1 MKKLSLAASLLA
13 AGLYFSPTPAQ
24 AEDISKH
31 WAYDEMRY
39 LIDNQIMYGD
49 EFGNYLPNNNVSRA
63 EFAAFLVRAL
73 ELPAV
78 STPANFHD
86 VHERDW
92 YYDAVNQ
99 ASYYNLVA
107 GDEKG
112 NFNPKAKIDRQQMA
126 VMLHNAIVYLGRES
140 TPTSLTFN
148 DNNKIANWA
157 YDKVQ
162 HIVGLNIIVGKP
174 NNTFAPLAVATRA
187 EAASVIYRVLNPD
200 VVPEKPVVG
209 SVVHTSTSYNQSFTD
224 VLPKQANNIPKV
236 DGSGLFVA
244 TKELVAYYLNPNSF
258 AQNSV
263 EYYQFLKLSTPITN
277 LDARVIDE
285 KVLSGKGILANT
297 AKAFIDA
304 GIKYDINA
312 IYLISHA
319 LHETG
324 NGKSALATGIE
335 VGLNASGQPE
345 MVTEENRASL
355 TNIKKTYNV
364 YGIDAKD
371 ANPNKLGA
379 ERAYKDG
386 WFTINDAIIGGAKF
400 VKEKYIGIGQDT
412 LYKMRWNP
420 DNPPVHQ
427 YATHVQ
433 WAIIQARKIQD
444 IYAITGADK
453 TTKMIFDVPRYQSQ
467 PSTSPLPAPENQYA
481 LMTSLK
487 GAIGKVTADNLKL
500 RTYPS
505 TAVSSNIID
514 QLAMDTKVTVIGH
527 NGPWYRVSVNGKE
540 GWVSGDYVS
549 FLNIL
554 TVAEIDTPLNVRSE
568 PTTASSILGSVKA
581 KSKLIGVLDE
591 NDQLVQED
599 IWYQVYYNGGTGW
612 VSGDYIMK

>member
-31 WAYDEMRY
+31 WAYDEMSF
-39 LIDNQIMYGD
+39 LIDHQIMKGD
-49 EFGNYLPNNNVSRA
+49 ALGNYLPNNNVSRA

-73 ELPAV
+73 ELPEV
-78 STPANFHD
+78 STSANFHD
-86 VHERDW
+86 VHEGQWFYND
-92 YYDAVNQ
+92 VNK
-99 ASYYNLVA
+99 AYYYNLVA
-107 GDEKG
+107 GNENG
-112 NFNPKAKIDRQQMA
+112 YFNPNDKINRQQMA
-126 VMLHNAIVYLGRES
+126 VMVHNAIVYLGMES
-140 TPTSLTFN
+140 SASSLTFN
-148 DNNKIANWA
+148 DTNTIADWA

-162 HIVGLNIIVGKP
+162 HVVSLNIIVGKP

-187 EAASVIYRVLNPD
+187 EAASVIFRILNPES
-200 VVPEKPVVG
+200 VPEKPAVG
-209 SVVHTSTSYNQSFTD
+209 SIVHTTTSYSRNFAD
-224 VLPKQANNIPKV
+224 VLTVQANNNPKV
-236 DGSGLFVA
+236 DGGGLFIG
-244 TKELVAYYLNPNSF
+244 TKDLVAYYVNPNNFS
-258 AQNSV
+258 QTSV

-277 LDARVIDE
+277 LDLRVVNE
-285 KVLSGKGILANT
+285 KVLSGKGTLANT
-297 AKAFIDA
+297 ANAFIDA
-304 GIKYDINA
+304 GINHNINA

-324 NGKSALATGIE
+324 NGSSALAKGIE
-335 VGLNASGQPE
+335 VGLNASGKPE
-345 MVTEENRASL
+345 MVTEQNRATL

-364 YGIDAKD
+364 YGIGAIDVD
-371 ANPNKLGA
+371 PNKYGS
-379 ERAYKDG
+379 ERAYTDG

-400 VKEKYIGIGQDT
+400 VKEKYIGVGQDT

-420 DNPPVHQ
+420 NDPPKHQ

-453 TTKMIFDVPRYQSQ
+453 TTKMIFDVPRYQNQ

-481 LMTSLK
+481 LITSLK

-549 FLNIL
+549 YLNIL

-568 PTTASSILGSVKA
+568 PTTAGSILGSVKA

-612 VSGDYIMK
+612 VSGDYIVK